1 VSDENAE
8 EDGDVATLVRDPDD
22 WRKWFCTD
30 ETVEIIAR
38 EPHKLGWLMGFEKL
52 APIHSEWIRY
62 IWDSNEKRALQSFRG
77 SYKTT
82 AVVVTGAVRWML
94 FRPNDRILLTR
105 KTFKASSEVMR
116 SISQAMQLQQ
126 IRELFK
132 YVHGK
137 YPIPVTDR
145 EGALKYNFKSTI
157 TPEGNMTATGI
168 DSGLTGLHFDKI
180 INDDIMTLKDRVSRA
195 ERLRTIE
202 MLYEISTNIID
213 PGKGMG
219 TVGTP
224 WHRED
229 GWRIIRSFCPIARYP
244 ISKYSICPYS
254 GRVIIS
260 PEDIEKKRKTTTP
273 YLFAANYELEL
284 QKDESLLFSEP
295 IFGKGWDFGITGAMA
310 HLDAAYDGTHY
321 CALTIAAPILRG
333 AVKFYQIIGFAYA
346 GNVKNWIPEVV
357 RLCNKYRV
365 RTIYA
370 EDNPDKGYTADKLA
384 ERGMRVKRYGEGMNK
399 HLKISTY
406 LFDVWPYLEWDPNTD
421 DEYMAQVMD
430 YKEGIEPDDAPDSA
444 GSLFREAFPRIGV
457 NIKAMYEW

>member
-1 VSDENAE
+1 MDDQNVRI
-8 EDGDVATLVRDPDD
+8 RDPDD

-30 ETVEIIAR
+30 ETVKIMAM
-38 EPHKLGWLMGFEKL
+38 EPHKLGWLMGFDKL
-52 APIHSEWIRY
+52 TPLHSEWIRY

-116 SISQAMQLQQ
+116 AISQGMQLQQ

-137 YPIPVTDR
+137 YPKPVVDR

-157 TPEGNMTATGI
+157 TPEGNMTAMGS
-168 DSGLTGLHFDKI
+168 DSGVTGLHFDKVI
-180 INDDIMTLKDRVSRA
+180 KDDVITLKDRISKA

-202 MLYEISTNIID
+202 MLYEIDTNIVD
-213 PGKGMG
+213 PGKGSA
-219 TVGTP
+219 TIGTP

-229 GWRIIRSFCPIARYP
+229 AWKIVNSICPIARYP
-244 ISKYSICPYS
+244 ISQFSTCPYS

-260 PEDIEKKRKTTTP
+260 PEEIEKKKKTTTP
-273 YLFAANYELEL
+273 YLYAANYELEL

-295 IFGKGWDFGITGAMA
+295 IFSKGWDFGITGAKA
-310 HLDAAYDGTHY
+310 QLDAAYDGTHY
-321 CALTIAAPILRG
+321 CALTIAAPKGKISRDG
-333 AVKFYQIIGFAYA
+333 QIYQAIGFCYA
-346 GNVKNWIPEVV
+346 GNVKNWIPEIVK
-357 RLCNKYRV
+357 LCRKYRV
-365 RTIYA
+365 GTIYV
-370 EDNPDKGYTADKLA
+370 ETNPDKGYTADKLA
-384 ERGMRVKRYGEGMNK
+384 EFGINVKSYGEGMNK

-406 LFDVWPYLEWDPNTD
+406 LFDVWQYLEWDPNTD
-421 DEYMAQVMD
+421 EEYMAQVMD
-430 YKEGIEPDDAPDSA
+430 YKEGIQPDDAPDSA
-444 GSLFREAFPRIGV
+444 ASLFREGFPRKRV
-457 NIKAMYEW
+457 NIRAAYEW